1 MGYPH
6 ARIVDSPTAS
16 FYHCIITYTQHA
28 MERVSTPPL
37 TFLLRVCV
45 RASSSPRLLFL
56 ESSGKAPI

>member
-37 TFLLRVCV
+37 
-45 RASSSPRLLFL
+45 PRIKWQGTHLAVLAQTTPWTA
-56 ESSGKAPI
+56 GA